1 MPHNAGSSGER
12 PTHSVALE
20 TICPVDR
27 FEKEGVDEAAVMSMV
42 MMATRIDDESDDAD
56 AGAW

>member
-27 FEKEGVDEAAVMSMV
+27 FEEEAGEAAVMSMV
-42 MMATRIDDESDDAD
+42 MMATRINDDSDDVG

>member
-1 MPHNAGSSGER
+1 MPHNAESSDER

-27 FEKEGVDEAAVMSMV
+27 FEEEGGDEAAVMSMV
-42 MMATRIDDESDDAD
+42 MMATRIDDD
-56 AGAW
+56 

>member
-1 MPHNAGSSGER
+1 MPHNAGSSGE
-12 PTHSVALE
+12 PPNHSVALE

-27 FEKEGVDEAAVMSMV
+27 FEEEAGEAAVMSMV
-42 MMATRIDDESDDAD
+42 MMATRINDDSDDVD

>member
-1 MPHNAGSSGER
+1 MPHNAGSLDEP

-27 FEKEGVDEAAVMSMV
+27 FEEEGGDEAAVMSMV
-42 MMATRIDDESDDAD
+42 MMATRIDDDSDDVD